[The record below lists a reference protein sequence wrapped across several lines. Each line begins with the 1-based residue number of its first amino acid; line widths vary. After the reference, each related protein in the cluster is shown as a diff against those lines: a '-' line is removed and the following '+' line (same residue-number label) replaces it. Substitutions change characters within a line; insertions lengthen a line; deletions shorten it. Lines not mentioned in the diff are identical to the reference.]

1 MRDKETGEAAI
12 MLITDEG
19 LFGPVA
25 YQVDIFEAIAD
36 VEAEL
41 AEARPVPVPVSVV
54 EPAAP
59 DYGAELGVI
68 DLFGAG
74 QLALEVA

>member
-1 MRDKETGEAAI
+1 MV
-12 MLITDEG
+12 LITDED

-41 AEARPVPVPVSVV
+41 AEARPVPVV
-54 EPAAP
+54 EVAAP
-59 DYGAELGVI
+59 VYGDEFGVI

-74 QLALEVA
+74 QLVLEVA